1 MLSFPPT
8 VRVFICREPVDMRK
22 SYDGLAGCVEQLLS
36 SDPLSGHLFV
46 FFNRRATMVKIL
58 VWDRTGFCIYSKRL
72 EQGRF
77 AYLYED
83 DGDVQT
89 DFARLLLILEGI
101 DLAGS
106 RSRKRFRLNSA
117 GDPNLLCGKA
127 GL

>member
-22 SYDGLAGCVEQLLS
+22 SFDGLSGCVERLMQ
-36 SDPLSGHLFV
+36 SDPLSGHLYV
-46 FFNRRATMVKIL
+46 FFNRRASMVKVL

-77 AYLYED
+77 AYRL
-83 DGDVQT
+83 GAGAQPQT

-101 DLAGS
+101 DLAGA
-106 RSRKRFRLNSA
+106 RQRKRF
-117 GDPNLLCGKA
+117 LLKDA
-127 GL
+127 DE

>member
-8 VRVFICREPVDMRK
+8 VRVFLCQQPVDMRK
-22 SYDGLAGCVEQLLS
+22 SFNGLAGSVEQHFNA
-36 SDPLSGHLFV
+36 DPLNGHLYV
-46 FFNRRATMVKIL
+46 FFNKRSTIVKIL

-77 AYLYED
+77 KYHQSTSEGSL
-83 DGDVQT
+83 

-106 RSRKRFRLNSA
+106 KQQRRFHL
-117 GDPNLLCGKA
+117 KKT
-127 GL
+127 

>member
-8 VRVFICREPVDMRK
+8 VRVFVCRQPVDMRK
-22 SYDGLAGCVEQLLS
+22 SFDGLSGCVEQHFSL
-36 SDPLSGHLFV
+36 DPLNGHLYV

-77 AYLYED
+77 SFGPEPT
-83 DGDVQT
+83 GDSESI

-101 DLAGS
+101 DLRGARQRRRYKTGI
-106 RSRKRFRLNSA
+106 A
-117 GDPNLLCGKA
+117 
-127 GL
+127 